1 MGNSA
6 IGKQLDS
13 DAPIVTADPRAGPKE
28 NSAALIRISGKEY
41 MTKYLC
47 YIKELNVLSRA
58 NPCPTARQLLI
69 SPISFLQF
77 NGCQVDG
84 KSLTALAAAFPENRT
99 VERLYLH
106 SAKFDDESC
115 AAWQKA

>member
-1 MGNSA
+1 MYCPA
-6 IGKQLDS
+6 QPL
-13 DAPIVTADPRAGPKE
+13 APQRQH
-28 NSAALIRISGKEY
+28 LI
-41 MTKYLC
+41 L
-47 YIKELNVLSRA
+47 
-58 NPCPTARQLLI
+58 
-69 SPISFLQF
+69 PISFLQF